1 MGARGPGEWKTWRSR
16 VEESGVHALVMV
28 QNRLELPE
36 LTTEQA
42 RTSGSR
48 TSTDSSANL
57 WDTPGKKKYKG
68 A

>member
-1 MGARGPGEWKTWRSR
+1 MGLEEEWKACKSR
-16 VEESGVHALVMV
+16 KAGYALVMV
-28 QNRLELPE
+28 QNRLELSE

-48 TSTDSSANL
+48 TSTDSFANS